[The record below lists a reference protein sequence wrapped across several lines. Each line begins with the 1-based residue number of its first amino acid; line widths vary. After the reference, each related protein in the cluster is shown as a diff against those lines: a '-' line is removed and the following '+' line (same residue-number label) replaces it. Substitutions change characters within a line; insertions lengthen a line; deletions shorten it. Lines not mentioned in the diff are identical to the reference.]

1 MLKALAVTFIIF
13 AILFSGIIAL
23 KRSASHW
30 KVPKGVKPQPYDND
44 RQENDDKKNEDDSS
58 NDYQKETPQLTDQS
72 KTSNNEQNTETK
84 HKE

>member
-23 KRSASHW
+23 KRSANHW

-44 RQENDDKKNEDDSS
+44 RQENGDKKDEDDSS
-58 NDYQKETPQLTDQS
+58 NDYQEETPQLTDQS

-84 HKE
+84 NKE